1 MVPYAAPLKD
11 MRFVLRHL
19 ARLEDLNALPGYED
33 ATPDLVDAVLEEA
46 GRLATEVL
54 APLNH
59 LGDQAGSTF
68 ENGVVRTPP
77 GFREAYAHYRD
88 NGWNAVPFDPEYGG
102 QGLPWAV
109 ALAVQEM
116 WHSANMSFGLCPLL
130 NQGAVELLQAHGT
143 AELKATYL
151 PKLISG
157 EWTGTMNLTEPQAGS
172 DLSQIRT
179 RAVRDGGAYRLTGQ
193 KVFITYGE
201 HDLSDNIVHMVLA
214 RLPDA
219 PPGTR
224 GISVFLVPKYLP
236 NPDGSPGPRNDVH
249 CVSIEHKL
257 GIRASPTAVMSY
269 GDNGGAVGFLIG
281 EENRGLACMFTM
293 MNNAR
298 LCVGLEGVAI
308 AERAYQQARDY
319 ARERVQSRP
328 LTDDSGNGTG
338 NDSGP
343 GPSNGPVT
351 IIHHPGVRR
360 KLLTMRAVT
369 EAGRALAYE
378 TAAGMDIARHH
389 PDAAVRARAQA
400 RVDLMTPVVKAWCT
414 DMGCEVASLGIQ
426 VHGGMGYVE
435 ETGAAQHYRDARIT
449 PIYEGT
455 NGIQAADLVFRK
467 VGRDHGLAAG
477 ACIAEL
483 RALDEALAAA
493 PGEDMAAIRVR
504 LAEGIDSLAAATD
517 WLVDTTATDPV
528 AAAAGAAHYLRLFG
542 IVAGGAVMARA
553 ALAALDDLR
562 DPGADFAF
570 NEAKV
575 ITARFYAEQI
585 LPQAG
590 GLLVPLRDGHRTVMA
605 LAEDRF

>member
-19 ARLEDLNALPGYED
+19 ARLEDLNALPGYGE

-46 GRLATEVL
+46 GRLAAEVL

-59 LGDQAGSTF
+59 PGDQAGCTF

-77 GFREAYAHYRD
+77 GFREAYAQYRD
-88 NGWNAVPFDPEYGG
+88 TGWNSVPFDPEYGG

-130 NQGAVELLQAHGT
+130 NQSAVELLQAHGT
-143 AELKATYL
+143 ADLKAAYL

-179 RAVRDGGAYRLTGQ
+179 RAVRDGEAYRLTGQ

-201 HDLSDNIVHMVLA
+201 HDLADNIVHMVLA

-236 NPDGSPGPRNDVH
+236 NPDGTPGRRNDVR

-269 GDNGGAVGFLIG
+269 GEHGGAVGFLIG

-319 ARERVQSRP
+319 ARERVQSRA
-328 LTDDSGNGTG
+328 LANGDT
-338 NDSGP
+338 
-343 GPSNGPVT
+343 PVT

-378 TAAGMDIARHH
+378 TAAAMDIARRH
-389 PDAAVRARAQA
+389 PDPGERDRAHARA
-400 RVDLMTPVVKAWCT
+400 DLLTPVVKAWCT
-414 DMGCEVASLGIQ
+414 DMGCEVASMGIQ

-435 ETGAAQHYRDARIT
+435 ETGAAQHYRDARIA

-477 ACIAEL
+477 GFIAEL
-483 RALDEALAAA
+483 RALGDALAAA
-493 PGEDMAAIRVR
+493 PGDDIAAIRVR
-504 LAEGIDSLAAATD
+504 LAEGVDTLAAATD
-517 WLVDTTATDPV
+517 WLVDTAPQDPV
-528 AAAAGAAHYLRLFG
+528 PAAAGAAHYLRLFG
-542 IVAGGAVMARA
+542 IVAGGGAMARA
-553 ALAALDDLR
+553 ALAALDALR
-562 DPGADFAF
+562 APGADLAF
-570 NEAKV
+570 NEAKL

-590 GLLVPLRDGHRTVMA
+590 GLLVPLREGHRTVMA
-605 LAEDRF
+605 LPEDRF